1 MMLHGLAQLFELKEE
16 KHHYFSP
23 EQLSILEKA
32 QQNREDPYALEKEMV
47 RNFDCDES
55 WPICLYDFTLKNL
68 LLD

>member
-1 MMLHGLAQLFELKEE
+1 M
-16 KHHYFSP
+16 
-23 EQLSILEKA
+23 ILEKA